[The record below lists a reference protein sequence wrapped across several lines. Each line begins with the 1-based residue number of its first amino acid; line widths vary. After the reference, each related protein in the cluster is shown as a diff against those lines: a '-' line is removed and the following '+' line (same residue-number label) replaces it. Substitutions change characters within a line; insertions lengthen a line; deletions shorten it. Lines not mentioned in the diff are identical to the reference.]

1 MLLLPELVGLWSF
14 KSEADRLFKLPTSE
28 PTPLLP
34 EPSLIKLS
42 SSGEHELESSSRLE
56 WLSKWCSLPEL
67 PEELFEPPELLPF
80 DDLDFSCWRHL
91 ARRFLNQT

>member
-1 MLLLPELVGLWSF
+1 MLLLPLLVGLWSF
-14 KSEADRLFKLPTSE
+14 ESEADRLFKLPTSE

-34 EPSLIKLS
+34 EPSLIRLS

-67 PEELFEPPELLPF
+67 PEELLPPF